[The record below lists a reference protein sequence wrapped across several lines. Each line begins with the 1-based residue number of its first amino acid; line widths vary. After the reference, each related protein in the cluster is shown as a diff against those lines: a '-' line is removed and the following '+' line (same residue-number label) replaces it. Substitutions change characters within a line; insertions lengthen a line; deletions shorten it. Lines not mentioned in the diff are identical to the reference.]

1 MRLHDVTTETQRARR
16 GKEFGV
22 RLDLLTFDYEEA
34 RKNRSSRRVRREMQ
48 EWVSPQKTRRIQRLR
63 GFLSVG
69 EVPTDK
75 KAQPCHEAGGGWAK
89 AIYCIKVEFAIY

>member
-1 MRLHDVTTETQRARR
+1 MRKPGNQEKQKLPQSSQRNAGMGFTTEDT
-16 GKEFGV
+16 EDTEV
-22 RLDLLTFDYEEA
+22 E
-34 RKNRSSRRVRREMQ
+34 
-48 EWVSPQKTRRIQRLR
+48 

-89 AIYCIKVEFAIY
+89 AIYCIKVGFAIY